1 MAVSRASTATATTA
15 NASTVSASQEKAAV
29 RDTNEVIIT
38 VLVASTLTALV
49 YRSQGHSLTR

>member
-29 RDTNEVIIT
+29 RDTNEVILT

-49 YRSQGHSLTR
+49 

>member
-1 MAVSRASTATATTA
+1 MVESRESTATATTA

-49 YRSQGHSLTR
+49 